1 MAAGIYYTQA
11 DYIARWGD
19 AELIRITDAD
29 GTGQPDS
36 FTFDQAAMDASADVD
51 AYLAGRYPL
60 PLAEPF
66 PRVLK
71 SVAGAL
77 VREKLHSE
85 YPTDTVTREA
95 DLARRQLRDLATG
108 TAKLLLDTGEEAPLP
123 ANGGTGIAWS
133 APDRVFT
140 SDVLAKY

>member
-1 MAAGIYYTQA
+1 MPSIYYTQA
-11 DYIARWGD
+11 DYISRWGD
-19 AELIRITDAD
+19 QELIRLTDED

-36 FTFDQAAMDASADVD
+36 FTFDQAAADASADVD

-71 SVAGAL
+71 SIAGAL
-77 VREKLHSE
+77 IREKLHSQF
-85 YPTDTVTREA
+85 PTEQVTREA
-95 DLARRQLRDLATG
+95 DLARKQLRDLATG
-108 TAKLLLDTGEEAPLP
+108 TAKLLLDTGAEAPLP
-123 ANGGTGIAWS
+123 VNAATGIAWS

-140 SDVLAKY
+140 DEVLAKF

>member
-1 MAAGIYYTQA
+1 MPSIYYTQA
-11 DYIARWGD
+11 DYISRWGD
-19 AELIRITDAD
+19 QELIRLTDED

-36 FTFDQAAMDASADVD
+36 FTFDQAAADASADVD

-71 SVAGAL
+71 SIAGAL
-77 VREKLHSE
+77 IREKLHSQF
-85 YPTDTVTREA
+85 PTEQVTREA
-95 DLARRQLRDLATG
+95 DLARKQLRDLATG
-108 TAKLLLDTGEEAPLP
+108 TAKLLLDTGAEAPLP
-123 ANGGTGIAWS
+123 VNAATGITWS

-140 SDVLAKY
+140 DEVLAKF